1 MFTSNKLS
9 LNLKK
14 TKCIIFC
21 ARNKHY
27 IKTTDIKI
35 DDQLIEQVSS
45 ITFRGVHIHEHLDW
59 KPHIN
64 SVSLKLSKSIGVIN
78 IIKSRSFQPKH
89 STHGRKILMWGGEGG
104 GCAFRSETD
113 FFVRI

>member
-1 MFTSNKLS
+1 MYY
-9 LNLKK
+9 
-14 TKCIIFC
+14 FC

-64 SVSLKLSKSIGVIN
+64 SVSLKMSKSIGVIN
-78 IIKSRSFQPKH
+78 KIKSFISATPRRSLYC
-89 STHGRKILMWGGEGG
+89 TLVCYLI
-104 GCAFRSETD
+104 T
-113 FFVRI
+113 